1 MVYLAHRA
9 EDGRTQTVLE
19 HLTGTAALC
28 SQFAAAFGAA
38 DLGSFTGMAHDIGKY
53 SAAFQKRINGSSNTT
68 DHATAG
74 AYECF
79 KRGRSEAAFCVAG
92 HHGGL
97 PDGGTRGD
105 NPDLPTFLG
114 RMNRA
119 NSGGLEPYA
128 QWSQELTLPAVQGV
142 RFIGKSGLLDAFFFT
157 RMLYSCLVDAD
168 YLDTEQ
174 FMQGEAPPR
183 GSDTTIKSLWQKAED
198 YFARKFSPKGTLNRL
213 RCEILEECIRQGE
226 AQKPGLFTLTVPIGG
241 GKTTASLAFA
251 LRHACT
257 HHKKRII
264 YVIPYTS
271 IIEQTAKT
279 FRKILGDE
287 NVLEHHFNNGYDTGE
302 KGEASPETEKLLRAT
317 ENWDMP
323 VIVTTSVQFFESLYA
338 NRSSRCRKL
347 HNLADSVVIFD
358 EAQMLPIPYL
368 RPCVSAIAQL
378 TAHYGVSAVLCT
390 ATQPALSPLFREFLP
405 DVPITE
411 LCPGEMM
418 ENPIFKRVSFQ
429 SAGLLPWTDLTAQLR
444 QASQVLCIVN
454 SCKNAQTVYE
464 GIHGEGSFHL
474 STLMTPRHRTRV
486 LEEIRQ
492 RLEDGRPCRV
502 VSTSLIEAGVDVDF
516 PLVFREESGLD
527 SILQAAGRCNREGKR
542 PVSESIVTVFQ
553 SETEPP
559 KLFSIAIGAAH
570 ETMDQYADFAET
582 EAISNYFDKLLD
594 LKGSAAQ
601 DQKNILPQ
609 IMNGDF
615 PFRTVAERFRLIEEN
630 TYTVY
635 IPNDDNQE
643 LIEQLRLGY
652 VTRQLFR
659 NLGQDGVSVY
669 LQDFQKLDEN
679 GALELLADGSAILLD
694 PDLYMPNTGLTPNVE
709 RNYFI

>member
-1 MVYLAHRA
+1 
-9 EDGRTQTVLE
+9 
-19 HLTGTAALC
+19 
-28 SQFAAAFGAA
+28 
-38 DLGSFTGMAHDIGKY
+38 
-53 SAAFQKRINGSSNTT
+53 
-68 DHATAG
+68 
-74 AYECF
+74 
-79 KRGRSEAAFCVAG
+79 
-92 HHGGL
+92 
-97 PDGGTRGD
+97 
-105 NPDLPTFLG
+105 
-114 RMNRA
+114 
-119 NSGGLEPYA
+119 
-128 QWSQELTLPAVQGV
+128 
-142 RFIGKSGLLDAFFFT
+142 
-157 RMLYSCLVDAD
+157 
-168 YLDTEQ
+168 
-174 FMQGEAPPR
+174 
-183 GSDTTIKSLWQKAED
+183 
-198 YFARKFSPKGTLNRL
+198 
-213 RCEILEECIRQGE
+213 
-226 AQKPGLFTLTVPIGG
+226 
-241 GKTTASLAFA
+241 
-251 LRHACT
+251 
-257 HHKKRII
+257 
-264 YVIPYTS
+264 
-271 IIEQTAKT
+271 
-279 FRKILGDE
+279 
-287 NVLEHHFNNGYDTGE
+287 
-302 KGEASPETEKLLRAT
+302 
-317 ENWDMP
+317 
-323 VIVTTSVQFFESLYA
+323 
-338 NRSSRCRKL
+338 
-347 HNLADSVVIFD
+347 
-358 EAQMLPIPYL
+358 
-368 RPCVSAIAQL
+368 
-378 TAHYGVSAVLCT
+378 
-390 ATQPALSPLFREFLP
+390 
-405 DVPITE
+405 
-411 LCPGEMM
+411 
-418 ENPIFKRVSFQ
+418 
-429 SAGLLPWTDLTAQLR
+429 
-444 QASQVLCIVN
+444 
-454 SCKNAQTVYE
+454 
-464 GIHGEGSFHL
+464 
-474 STLMTPRHRTRV
+474 MTPRHRTRV